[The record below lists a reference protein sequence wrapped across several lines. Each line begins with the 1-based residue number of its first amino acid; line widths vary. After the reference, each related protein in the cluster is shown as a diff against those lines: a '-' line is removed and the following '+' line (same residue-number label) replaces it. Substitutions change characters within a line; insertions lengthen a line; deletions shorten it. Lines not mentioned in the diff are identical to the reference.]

1 MAVPE
6 SGLRKSEGD
15 LIAAQKSAEGVV
27 GPMWPEGPNGWK
39 ANRA

>member
-6 SGLRKSEGD
+6 SGLRESGDD

-27 GPMWPEGPNGWK
+27 GHEPKGPNGLEGK
-39 ANRA
+39 